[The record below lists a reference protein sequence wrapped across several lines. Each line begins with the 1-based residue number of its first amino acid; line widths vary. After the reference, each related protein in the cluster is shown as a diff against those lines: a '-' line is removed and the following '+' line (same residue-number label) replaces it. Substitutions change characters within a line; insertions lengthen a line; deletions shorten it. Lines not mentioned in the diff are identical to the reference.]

1 MTADPRTRGVQES
14 IEGEYDASVERLDAV
29 NADLSATD
37 ALIDRI
43 VYALY
48 GLGPDEIAII
58 EESLSD

>member
-1 MTADPRTRGVQES
+1 MDGTQV
-14 IEGEYDASVERLDAV
+14 AS
-29 NADLSATD
+29 SATD

-58 EESLSD
+58 EESLAR

>member
-1 MTADPRTRGVQES
+1 MRVLVT
-14 IEGEYDASVERLDAV
+14 LDV
-29 NADLSATD
+29 LNADLAATD

-58 EESLSD
+58 EGALQ

>member
-1 MTADPRTRGVQES
+1 LGDG
-14 IEGEYDASVERLDAV
+14 I
-29 NADLSATD
+29 NAALAATD

-58 EESLSD
+58 EESLAR